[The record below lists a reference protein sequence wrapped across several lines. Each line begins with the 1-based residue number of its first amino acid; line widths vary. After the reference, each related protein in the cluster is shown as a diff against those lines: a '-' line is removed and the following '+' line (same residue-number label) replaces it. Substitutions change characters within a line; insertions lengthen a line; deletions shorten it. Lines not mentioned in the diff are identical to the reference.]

1 MSTLLV
7 DPFVL
12 DYQTYVYLA
21 IGLGMLI
28 SLLFSETV
36 GVMGGGIIVPG
47 YFAMYLQ
54 DSVSVFFTFIIAYI
68 TYLIIYF
75 LSKYLLIYG
84 RRRVILS
91 LLIAFLIGLIFR
103 SGVETSSF
111 IETSSFNVD
120 YIGFIIPGLIASWM
134 DKQGVSRTISVV
146 LIQSSLVHFI
156 LMLIYIY
163 NV

>member
-1 MSTLLV
+1 MSTLFI

-54 DSVSVFFTFIIAYI
+54 DSLSVFFTFIIAYI

-103 SGVETSSF
+103 KGIESSF

-134 DKQGVSRTISVV
+134 DKQGVSRTVSVV

>member
-91 LLIAFLIGLIFR
+91 LLIAFLIGLIIR
-103 SGVETSSF
+103 KGIESSF

-134 DKQGVSRTISVV
+134 DKQGVSRTVSVV